1 MKSESF
7 WSNPRFFS
15 YSYSANIAPFTL
27 PKLTEK
33 GDIDHA
39 ADFMRLL
46 APPPRLPASTAGR
59 AGERWFEQV
68 GCAVC
73 HLPILMTGPSPIH
86 ALDRKPVYLYSDLLL
101 HDMGSLGDGI
111 AQSDA
116 GVREFR
122 TAPLWGLRA
131 SGPYLH
137 DGRAATVDEA
147 IRAHVGEALT
157 SRQHYERLTPT
168 QQNQLLEFLKII

>member
-1 MKSESF
+1 
-7 WSNPRFFS
+7 
-15 YSYSANIAPFTL
+15 
-27 PKLTEK
+27 
-33 GDIDHA
+33 
-39 ADFMRLL
+39 
-46 APPPRLPASTAGR
+46 
-59 AGERWFEQV
+59 
-68 GCAVC
+68 
-73 HLPILMTGPSPIH
+73 MTGPSPIH

-137 DGRAATVDEA
+137 DGRATTVDEA